1 MVAAKLA
8 SLLLL
13 LSLGAD
19 GSRLKHAGLVQG
31 TQPSGEAGRVRGP
44 ESALFGEE
52 EEQQLSAGR
61 RRRSRRRRSAEITAC
76 PSGFKEVAGDIGGWD
91 QYGREMSNLKDTAL
105 LCGEDCTGR
114 SDCLSFEWSPRTKVC
129 SCNRAAEPTAGP
141 FEDYAFCQRLP
152 AAPEAPEEPQQAAPA
167 SSPPDASSSAAAG
180 KSGDRTD
187 ASAGRFGLS
196 VGAYKIIY
204 NALPVNIGPD
214 RSSRIVGHLLE
225 GETVQVLEFAAE
237 LQATRVRAR
246 IEKPAGWITV
256 KHMKLGIR
264 YAVPQA

>member
-129 SCNRAAEPTAGP
+129 SLNKAAEPTMGH
-141 FEDYAFCQRLP
+141 FEDYTFCQRLL
-152 AAPEAPEEPQQAAPA
+152 AFPEAPAVPTPT
-167 SSPPDASSSAAAG
+167 SPWSAATDGNRAE
-180 KSGDRTD
+180 KSA
-187 ASAGRFGLS
+187 ASAKNRFGLK
-196 VGAYKIIY
+196 VGKYKIIY
-204 NALPVNIGPD
+204 KAVPVSSAPE
-214 RSSRIVGHLLE
+214 RSSQTVGSLSLNE
-225 GETVQVLEFAAE
+225 LVEVLEISDKVYDG
-237 LQATRVRAR
+237 RVRAR
-246 IEKPAGWITV
+246 IEKPAGWITI
-256 KHMKLGIR
+256 KHQELNVHF
-264 YAVPQA
+264 ALPEQ